1 MKLFREY
8 IERRGYSW
16 RTIRRAME
24 RGDLPLA
31 YTTKGGQWRFRRPRG
46 ASQDEIVRWLIFDGG
61 NAKRRCSPQLRQ
73 WLNAVE
79 IHFPHKQPK
88 GDFPRRGEM
97 KDLEVK
103 GIAWAWLYDAQRWFR
118 QMENKR
124 PIDKMSKEELSAVLE
139 AVWPVRD
146 EIVAWERAYAQKI
159 GAVSATPKPA
169 A

>member
-1 MKLFREY
+1 MQLFREY

-46 ASQDEIVRWLIFDGG
+46 ASRDEIVRWLIFDGG

-88 GDFPRRGEM
+88 DGGPRRGEIKPSV
-97 KDLEVK
+97 KDN
-103 GIAWAWLYDAQRWFR
+103 ISAAWVYDAVRWLKIMER
-118 QMENKR
+118 QR
-124 PIDKMSKEELSAVLE
+124 PIESMTEDEIVAVLE
-139 AVWPVRD
+139 AVRPVRD
-146 EIVAWERAYAQKI
+146 QIAALEAVFVKKAGI
-159 GAVSATPKPA
+159 GTA
-169 A
+169 

>member
-8 IERRGYSW
+8 VERRGYSW

-31 YTTKGGQWRFRRPRG
+31 YTSKGGQWRFRRPRG

-79 IHFPHKQPK
+79 IHFPHKQPED
-88 GDFPRRGEM
+88 GGPRRGEVADVAVTGLSAAWVHDAVRWLSM
-97 KDLEVK
+97 RERRRPLEDMTADEIV
-103 GIAWAWLYDAQRWFR
+103 
-118 QMENKR
+118 
-124 PIDKMSKEELSAVLE
+124 AVLE
-139 AVWPVRD
+139 AVQPVRD
-146 EIVAWERAYAQKI
+146 QIVALEKTYAAK
-159 GAVSATPKPA
+159 VSSRRTSKAQ
-169 A
+169 